1 MDELETVLQAFLTQD
16 PNGNGIADEIPMI
29 GSTTLYC
36 GDAPQWILNNY
47 EYCNDMYFYTYDEN
61 AVMNIVPMEFTQ
73 LPEQWA
79 GLAATVNNVATSG
92 GTVFFRPLSAA
103 YADIA

>member
-1 MDELETVLQAFLTQD
+1 M
-16 PNGNGIADEIPMI
+16 NGGKRVV
-29 GSTTLYC
+29 
-36 GDAPQWILNNY
+36 
-47 EYCNDMYFYTYDEN
+47 FYTYDEN